1 MDVRPWRRALVTGAS
16 SGIGAAFADLLA
28 TEQVDLVLIGRD
40 REALDQV
47 AAHARG
53 RGVDVEVLR
62 ADLATREGV
71 EATVAAIE
79 RSEPPIDLLVNNAGL
94 GQWGAFVDLPLD
106 LALDCIRVNDEALVH
121 LTHAAAVPMVKAGR
135 GTIIQ
140 IASMAAA
147 GPRPQQAV
155 YAASKAFVSSFGQAI
170 HSELASSGVTC
181 TTVLPGFT
189 RTNYFARVGL
199 SPNVPPN
206 QWMTPT
212 QVASLALDGAAN
224 GRPLLVP
231 GRRNLAKVA
240 IATPFPT
247 IGFGRIKGRVREA
260 RDSVRRAKD
269 AIFN

>member
-1 MDVRPWRRALVTGAS
+1 MGVRPWRRALVTGAS

-28 TEQVDLVLIGRD
+28 AEHVDLVLIGRD
-40 REALDQV
+40 REALDRV

-53 RGVDVEVLR
+53 RGIDVEVLP
-62 ADLATREGV
+62 ADLATDDGV
-71 EATVAAIE
+71 EAAVAAIE
-79 RSEPPIDLLVNNAGL
+79 RSEIDLLVNNAGL

-121 LTHAAAVPMVKAGR
+121 LTHAAAVRMVKAGR

-140 IASMAAA
+140 IASLAAA
-147 GPRPQQAV
+147 GPSPQQAV

-170 HSELASSGVTC
+170 HSELVSSGVTC

-206 QWMTPT
+206 RWMTPA
-212 QVASLALDGAAN
+212 QVASRSLDAAAK

-231 GRRNLAKVA
+231 GGRNLAKAA
-240 IATPFPT
+240 IATPFPS
-247 IGFGRIKGRVREA
+247 IGFGRIKGRIREA
-260 RDSVRRAKD
+260 RDSVRRAKA
-269 AIFN
+269 AILR